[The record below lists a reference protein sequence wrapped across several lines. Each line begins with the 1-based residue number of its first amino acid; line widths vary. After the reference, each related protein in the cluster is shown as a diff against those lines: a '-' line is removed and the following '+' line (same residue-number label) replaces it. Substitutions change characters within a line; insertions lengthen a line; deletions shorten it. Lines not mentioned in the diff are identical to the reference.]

1 MSQAG
6 EGSRKPESAKRAGL
20 EREAVI
26 AAAHRSPRRS
36 SLFWWLFDHYDELG
50 PRREA
55 QGISLKSM
63 CAGTSHR
70 TEPGGWRGNRGGQ

>member
-20 EREAVI
+20 GREAVV

-36 SLFWWLFDHYDELG
+36 SLFWWLFDHYDELI
-50 PRREA
+50 EA
-55 QGISLKSM
+55 KE
-63 CAGTSHR
+63 A
-70 TEPGGWRGNRGGQ
+70 